1 MTISGSEPVSA
12 EDLALAL
19 GAGGGRLRE
28 SGTGPSAWMI

>member
-19 GAGGGRLRE
+19 GTGGGPWE
-28 SGTGPSAWMI
+28 SGTVPSAWMI

>member
-19 GAGGGRLRE
+19 GAGGGVSGNRGPARLR
-28 SGTGPSAWMI
+28 G